1 MDTQNPPETGSGGVF
16 QTFAVKALAART
28 LRSYFESPAAYVTL
42 FVFYLLTG
50 YLFAAPLFL
59 VKAASLRGLIDFVP
73 LLLAFLV
80 PAMTM
85 GLLAE
90 ELRSG
95 TFETLATLPLEDWD
109 IVLGKYLGFSALH
122 LICVAGLLFY
132 VLVLRL
138 CASNAGLDWGEMFGT
153 LLGLA
158 LTGLTFGA
166 IGLFASSLGKN
177 QVVSFVTAFLVCFVL
192 FILGKMAGLLPGGL
206 GAVAEYLGLDSH
218 VENLAKGVLDSRDL
232 VYFASLTFAFL
243 YLTVQRLQTRR
254 F

>member
-1 MDTQNPPETGSGGVF
+1 MKNALF
-16 QTFAVKALAART
+16 QTRAVKALAGRT
-28 LRSYFESPAAYVTL
+28 LRWYFESPAATVTL

-59 VKAASLRGLIDFVP
+59 LKAASLRGLVDFVP

-80 PAMTM
+80 PALTM

-109 IVLGKYLGFSALH
+109 IVLGKYLGFAALN
-122 LICVAGLLFY
+122 LACAAGLLFY
-132 VLVLRL
+132 ALVLWL
-138 CASNAGLDWGEMFGT
+138 CASPAGLDWGGVLGT

-158 LTGLTFGA
+158 LTGLAFGA
-166 IGLFASSLGKN
+166 VGIFASSLGRN
-177 QVVSFVTAFLVCFVL
+177 QVVAFVTAFLVCFGL
-192 FILGKMAGLLPGGL
+192 FILGKIAGLLPGSL
-206 GAVAEYLGLDSH
+206 GALVEYAGLDSH

-232 VYFASLTFAFL
+232 VYFASLIAAFL
-243 YLTVQRLQTRR
+243 YLAVQRLRARR

>member
-1 MDTQNPPETGSGGVF
+1 MNNRLF
-16 QTFAVKALAART
+16 QAHAVKALAART

-50 YLFAAPLFL
+50 YLYAAPLFL
-59 VKAASLRGLIDFVP
+59 IKAASIRGLIEFVP
-73 LLLAFLV
+73 LLLTFLV
-80 PAMTM
+80 PALTM

-109 IVLGKYLGFSALH
+109 IALGKYLGFAALN
-122 LICVAGLLFY
+122 LVCAAGLLFY
-132 VLVLRL
+132 VLVLWL
-138 CASNAGLDWGEMFGT
+138 CASPAGLDWGGMLGT

-158 LTGLTFGA
+158 LTGLAFGA

-177 QVVSFVTAFLVCFVL
+177 QVMAFVAAFLVCFGL

-206 GAVAEYLGLDSH
+206 GTAVAYLGLDSH
-218 VENLAKGVLDSRDL
+218 LENLAKGVLDSRDL
-232 VYFASLTFAFL
+232 VYFASLVFAFL

>member
-1 MDTQNPPETGSGGVF
+1 MEAQLSRPDSRGVF
-16 QTFAVKALAART
+16 QAHAVKALASRT

-59 VKAASLRGLIDFVP
+59 VKSASIRGLVDFVP
-73 LLLAFLV
+73 LLLAFIV
-80 PAMTM
+80 PALTM

-90 ELRSG
+90 ELKSG

-109 IVLGKYLGFSALH
+109 IVLGKYLGFAALH
-122 LICVAGLLFY
+122 LVCVAGLLFY
-132 VLVLRL
+132 VLVLAL
-138 CASNAGLDWGEMFGT
+138 CASPAGLDWGETLGT
-153 LLGLA
+153 LLGLG
-158 LTGLTFGA
+158 LTGLAFGA
-166 IGLFASSLGKN
+166 VGLFASSLGKN
-177 QVVSFVTAFLVCFVL
+177 QIVAFVAAFLVCFAL
-192 FILGKMAGLLPGGL
+192 FLMGKMSGLLPGSL
-206 GAVAEYLGLDSH
+206 GTMAEYLGLDSH

-232 VYFASLTFAFL
+232 VYFASLVFAFL